1 MKSTFV
7 RAIVLT
13 LTVAGLAAP
22 SMTICKDHRSGQ
34 GRFEQLQRLSCR
46 PFACL
51 AAATTAECSNH
62 LKTYTEVLVRTALA
76 G

>member
-22 SMTICKDHRSGQ
+22 SMTSAKTVAPAKTASSFSGYPSPLCLP
-34 GRFEQLQRLSCR
+34 GSGNYCGLQ
-46 PFACL
+46 
-51 AAATTAECSNH
+51 
-62 LKTYTEVLVRTALA
+62 
-76 G
+76 

>member
-22 SMTICKDHRSGQ
+22 SMTSAKTAAPAKTVTSSFTGYPVPLCMPSSGNVCGMQ
-34 GRFEQLQRLSCR
+34 
-46 PFACL
+46 
-51 AAATTAECSNH
+51 
-62 LKTYTEVLVRTALA
+62 
-76 G
+76 

>member
-22 SMTICKDHRSGQ
+22 SMTSAK
-34 GRFEQLQRLSCR
+34 
-46 PFACL
+46 
-51 AAATTAECSNH
+51 TTAPAKALSTSSNWSGYPTP
-62 LKTYTEVLVRTALA
+62 LCLPGSGNYC
-76 G
+76 GMQ

>member
-22 SMTICKDHRSGQ
+22 SMTSAKTAKTLSTSSSWSGYPTP
-34 GRFEQLQRLSCR
+34 L
-46 PFACL
+46 CL
-51 AAATTAECSNH
+51 PGSGNYC
-62 LKTYTEVLVRTALA
+62 
-76 G
+76 GMQ